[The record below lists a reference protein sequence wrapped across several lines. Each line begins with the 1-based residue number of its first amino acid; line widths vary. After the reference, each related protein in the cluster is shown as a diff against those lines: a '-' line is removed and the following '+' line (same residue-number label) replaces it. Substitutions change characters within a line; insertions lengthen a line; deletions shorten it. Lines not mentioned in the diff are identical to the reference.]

1 MCLPYYHTMRG
12 PGVLVINLIHFVL
25 FSSTIVLLMWYKTCL
40 PSCVVLN
47 PQGNSLIPTTYY
59 FCIHNLN
66 ELFCNL
72 HYAFLSKRA
81 SNMNVKIGGKHHM
94 ILFRGMN
101 NIYQILLFRSLR
113 EFEKWSV
120 YDLGALKLASYNE
133 EYFFQYSKSSNKVK
147 VYLKVFY
154 PFWNYTSTWSS
165 Y

>member
-1 MCLPYYHTMRG
+1 MNVKFLHTLFTNYFEIKLIVCLPYYYTMRG

-47 PQGNSLIPTTYY
+47 SQGNSLIPTTYY

-81 SNMNVKIGGKHHM
+81 SNMNVKIGGKTSHDTFFVVWITYM
-94 ILFRGMN
+94 
-101 NIYQILLFRSLR
+101 YQILLFRSLR
-113 EFEKWSV
+113 DFEKWSV

-133 EYFFQYSKSSNKVK
+133 EYFFSVQ
-147 VYLKVFY
+147 
-154 PFWNYTSTWSS
+154 
-165 Y
+165 